1 MKLVIIGFATSY
13 KSTVAKHLSHKLNI
27 PLLDIDKLVESQAGA
42 TIAQIFAEQ
51 GESHFRAL
59 ESHVIL
65 DLSQKDDCVISCGGG
80 SVLSPDF
87 PQLCQN
93 ATVLW
98 LKVDAKSA
106 HKRLNGHTRPLFD
119 NLTEQQLAHKIAERT
134 PLYAKYAN
142 LTLDT
147 SAKGSKQVLAEVC
160 KLLKL
165 N

>member
-1 MKLVIIGFATSY
+1 MKLVLIGFATSY
-13 KSTVAKHLSHKLNI
+13 KSTVAKHLSQKLNI
-27 PLLDIDKLVESQAGA
+27 PLFDIDKLVESQAGT

-51 GESHFRAL
+51 GESHFRKM
-59 ESHVIL
+59 ESQVIL
-65 DLSQKDDCVISCGGG
+65 DLSQKEDCVISCGGG
-80 SVLSPDF
+80 SVMSQDF

-106 HKRLNGHTRPLFD
+106 HRRLNGHTRPLFD
-119 NLTEQQLAHKIAERT
+119 GLSVEELYQKIAERT
-134 PLYAKYAN
+134 PLYAKYAT

-147 SAKGSKQVLAEVC
+147 SNKGSKKVLAEVY